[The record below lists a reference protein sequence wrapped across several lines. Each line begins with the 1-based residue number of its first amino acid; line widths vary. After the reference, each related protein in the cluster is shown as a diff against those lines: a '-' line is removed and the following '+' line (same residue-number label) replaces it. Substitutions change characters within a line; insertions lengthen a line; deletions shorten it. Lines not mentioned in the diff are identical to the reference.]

1 MIAAVVAFVIVTFA
15 KVLTGLRVFW
25 RGAPAKAEQTIYV
38 ANHSSHGDFVLLW
51 AALPADLRSQ
61 TRPVAAA
68 DYWSGAGIKGFIAN
82 QVFRAVL
89 IDRAKT
95 EGAEPPLN
103 TMKVV
108 LSAGSSLILFP
119 EGTRNASDETLLP
132 LKRGVYELAKAFP
145 HVRVVPA
152 WIENLKRVLPKGSLV
167 PVPLA
172 CTVSFGPSIC
182 LDSIDESAD
191 SYLARLRDAM
201 LACRPEAA
209 KDDDRV

>member
-1 MIAAVVAFVIVTFA
+1 MIASVVAYLIVTFA
-15 KVLTGLRVFW
+15 KVLTGLRVVW
-25 RGAPAKAEQTIYV
+25 RGGPAKAEQTIYV

-68 DYWSGAGIKGFIAN
+68 DYWAGTGAKGFIAN

-95 EGAEPPLN
+95 EGAEPPMA
-103 TMKVV
+103 TMKAV

-119 EGTRNASDETLLP
+119 EGTRNTGDDTLLP
-132 LKRGVYELAKAFP
+132 LKRGIYELAKAFP
-145 HVRVVPA
+145 QVRVVPA

-172 CTVSFGPSIC
+172 CTVSFGPSIA
-182 LDSIDESAD
+182 LDSEDESAD
-191 SYLARLRDAM
+191 SYLAKLRAAM
-201 LACRPEAA
+201 LACRPEAS
-209 KDDDRV
+209 KDEDHV